1 MAHLERSVATL
12 RIMGDELVPDEIS
25 KLLSAVPTEAHRKG
39 HQFPSGPSGRIVT
52 RNSGMWRLSATETEP
67 EDLDGQVSE
76 LLGQVTSDLSVW
88 SDLATRFRIDLFCG
102 WFMGSGNEGV
112 AISPETM
119 LALGKRSILLSLDIY
134 GPEATDGDGDA
145 RQE

>member
-12 RIMGDELVPDEIS
+12 RIMGDELVPEEIS
-25 KLLSAVPTEAHRKG
+25 RLLSAEPTSTYAKG
-39 HQFPSGPSGRIVT
+39 RHYPSGRNVT
-52 RNSGMWRLSATETEP
+52 KKSSSWHLRVKETEP
-67 EDLDGQVSE
+67 EDLDGQVTE

-88 SDLATRFRIDLFCG
+88 ADITKRFRVDLFCG

-119 LALGKRSILLSLDIY
+119 LALGQRGIKLSLDIY
-134 GPEATDGDGDA
+134 ERDA
-145 RQE
+145 PNAHSGVPQA